1 MSQPKQSSVIALN
14 LNPSALRWL
23 LAFPML
29 LVIAAAWFTT
39 RWYVGNTVAEY
50 APPIEQGG
58 ADMAQLAA
66 RWAPNDPLTHWRLA
80 ALKEKVFSPEN
91 LAAAA
96 NEYKLAVEAAP
107 YDYRYWMEYGRALEA
122 TGDTAGAEKAL
133 RRSVELAPAY
143 ARPRWVYGNFLL
155 RQERIDEAFDQLS
168 RAANAD
174 DLMRPQVFTLAWQI
188 FNGDLDKIV
197 KAVPSPVVR
206 LQFVVYLINS
216 GGFDEAARVL
226 RSVNEADRRTQS
238 DLTGEIVKTLI
249 TKKQFHAALTILR
262 EVETDLSQ
270 LPTPEKVW
278 NGGFEMPLVPKDPR
292 PFHWALVPT
301 GLAPMSIDTQ
311 AHNGSGSLKIV
322 FKVAGKLDIIPIS
335 QTIIVDPDTQY
346 RLQYYQR
353 TADLVSAATPVIVIL
368 DPADSVSLTNA
379 APPATGTH
387 DWQLVTLDFKT
398 KKTDAIQI
406 ALMRDSCG
414 EGQPVCP
421 IFGTVWYDE
430 FNLQRIGGPG
440 PRKRGEGTK

>member
-1 MSQPKQSSVIALN
+1 VPQPKPSSVITLN
-14 LNPSALRWL
+14 LNPPALRWL
-23 LAFPML
+23 MVFPML

-58 ADMAQLAA
+58 ADMAQLAV
-66 RWAPNDPLTHWRLA
+66 RWAPNDPLTHWRLG

-122 TGDTAGAEKAL
+122 TGDIVGAEKAL
-133 RRSVELAPAY
+133 RRSVELAPEY

-174 DLMRPQVFTLAWQI
+174 ELMRPQVFTLAWQI

-197 KAVPSPVVR
+197 KAVPSPAVR
-206 LQFVVYLINS
+206 LQFVVYLINT

-226 RSVNEADRRTQS
+226 RSVNEADRRAQS
-238 DLTGEIVKTLI
+238 DLTDEIVKTLI

-262 EVETDLSQ
+262 EVETDPTQ
-270 LPTPEKVW
+270 LPTPEKIW
-278 NGGFEMPLVPKDPR
+278 NGGFEMPLAPKDPR
-292 PFHWALVPT
+292 PFHWALIPT
-301 GLAPMSIDTQ
+301 GLAPMSIDTE
-311 AHNGSGSLKIV
+311 AHNGKGSLKIV
-322 FKVAGKLDIIPIS
+322 FKAPGRLETIPIS
-335 QTIIVDPDTQY
+335 QTIIVEPDTQY
-346 RLQYYQR
+346 RLQFYQR
-353 TADLVSAATPVIVIL
+353 TADLVGAASPVVAVLDSSDNSALISS
-368 DPADSVSLTNA
+368 PALQ
-379 APPATGTH
+379 TGTH
-387 DWQLVTLDFKT
+387 DWQQVTLDFKT
-398 KKTDAIQI
+398 KKTDGV
-406 ALMRDSCG
+406 LLGFYRGSCG
-414 EGQPVCP
+414 DGQPICP

-430 FNLQRIGGPG
+430 FNLQRIGGSG
-440 PRKRGEGTK
+440 PRK